1 MLGAMAVILI
11 GIALVAFLIYNM
23 SKGGG

>member
-1 MLGAMAVILI
+1 MLIPMLSVLI
-11 GIALVAFLIYNM
+11 GAALVAFLIYNM